1 MNNENNVVFDQNNS
15 FEIESNNPNVTI
27 TRRTITPNQGV
38 SQDNRVLENEESQGV
53 IVEGVSLNWFLIS
66 NPDC

>member
-27 TRRTITPNQGV
+27 TRRTITPNHFQL
-38 SQDNRVLENEESQGV
+38 SQI
-53 IVEGVSLNWFLIS
+53 IVRI
-66 NPDC
+66 